1 MGVMSRCTLNLF
13 STSGTHPVS
22 DQSTILKVVVEI
34 EGHRAI
40 PTDMLPRLPVEIW
53 LLIIDELGAEREYD
67 ALEACAK
74 ATEGLIQERAIKYVP
89 DEMTFRTQEEVA
101 SIELAQRWEGP
112 RKVRIEGGRRRGERL
127 PIPHLATFASR
138 LARKWPRVW
147 ELTIERA
154 EWRVQDL
161 DLPSV
166 LLDLA
171 SFNIVQLQLYDI
183 TFPTVLTLWR
193 LVSFRTRLIANPHL
207 GTLRLRDVEI
217 IKAAFNAR
225 VLSALRLLAAPG
237 LGRMTLPPMGLDE
250 ITTERPGS
258 PATHSAGLLQLWDV
272 TLPTASAFARVLFAL
287 PALNVLHILGPC
299 AFSKHGFPTGD
310 PLVHLG
316 NTLQLTSITLGEDF
330 TLHSDPQSVHDLVD
344 IFIQY
349 GDTDRIRLQWVSVWL
364 SSSLRVSAS
373 TDIALNRLVAYA
385 GQSLKG
391 ITLQVVPQD
400 SSPAHDAAS
409 LYTAPSKAYCFDISA
424 NTHLY
429 RLACSI
435 DVTHED
441 DSPLLADFPRLERV
455 LSQKVFGWLS
465 SVVISFQRED
475 ILTEAGCTRHSTKPG
490 STSGWREVQKF
501 LARTGSGT
509 ELIAARLLQGSLN
522 HKTTASGV
530 RLTEPQD
537 YRVRCG
543 RVECSGIRRRSKG
556 VHDDQG

>member
-1 MGVMSRCTLNLF
+1 M
-13 STSGTHPVS
+13 
-22 DQSTILKVVVEI
+22 
-34 EGHRAI
+34 
-40 PTDMLPRLPVEIW
+40 
-53 LLIIDELGAEREYD
+53 
-67 ALEACAK
+67 
-74 ATEGLIQERAIKYVP
+74 
-89 DEMTFRTQEEVA
+89 
-101 SIELAQRWEGP
+101 
-112 RKVRIEGGRRRGERL
+112 
-127 PIPHLATFASR
+127 
-138 LARKWPRVW
+138 
-147 ELTIERA
+147 
-154 EWRVQDL
+154 
-161 DLPSV
+161 
-166 LLDLA
+166 
-171 SFNIVQLQLYDI
+171 
-183 TFPTVLTLWR
+183 
-193 LVSFRTRLIANPHL
+193 
-207 GTLRLRDVEI
+207 
-217 IKAAFNAR
+217 
-225 VLSALRLLAAPG
+225 
-237 LGRMTLPPMGLDE
+237 
-250 ITTERPGS
+250 
-258 PATHSAGLLQLWDV
+258 
-272 TLPTASAFARVLFAL
+272 LFAL

-441 DSPLLADFPRLERV
+441 DSPVRPVVGLLRRVMLPHTFHIHFDFPKLLADFPRLERV

-465 SVVISFQRED
+465 SVVISLCGSEFSPETLLVSVRTSLPKLD
-475 ILTEAGCTRHSTKPG
+475 ARGILRTE
-490 STSGWREVQKF
+490 
-501 LARTGSGT
+501 
-509 ELIAARLLQGSLN
+509 I
-522 HKTTASGV
+522 
-530 RLTEPQD
+530 QD
-537 YRVRCG
+537 P
-543 RVECSGIRRRSKG
+543 SGIMSAELELTK
-556 VHDDQG
+556 